1 MRALSLFSGIGGI
14 DLALE
19 DYATTVGYVEINKY
33 AQSVLLS
40 RMVDGSINTAPI
52 HRDITRLDGRK
63 LRGHVELIFGGFPC
77 QDISVAGRGEGLDG
91 ERSGLFFEICRLIKE
106 IQPVF
111 IFLENVPAIRTRG
124 LDVVLKELAALGY
137 DCRWTVIS
145 AASVGAPHKRE
156 RWFLL
161 AHANSKHLR
170 NTKESKFTSE
180 AITRNNGKKK
190 LMGDSKHNGHTST
203 EITRSNGKDD
213 GEESK
218 RAISPIEPER
228 TSEHRNVSKNFSN
241 VGNAV
246 CIGSQRSRESIE
258 SKRSKEISNGEA
270 NRFKY
275 ASKPDFWATEPDVGR
290 VANGVQFRMERLKCL
305 GNACVPLQGKKAFE
319 RLIGI

>member
-145 AASVGAPHKRE
+145 ASSVGACHKRD

-161 AHANSKHLR
+161 AHANSKPLR

-190 LMGDSKHNGHTST
+190 LM
-203 EITRSNGKDD
+203 
-213 GEESK
+213 
-218 RAISPIEPER
+218 
-228 TSEHRNVSKNFSN
+228 
-241 VGNAV
+241 GNAV

-270 NRFKY
+270 DWTKY

>member
-52 HRDITRLDGRK
+52 HRDITRLDGTK
-63 LRGHVELIFGGFPC
+63 LRGHVDFIFCGFPC

-124 LDVVLKELAALGY
+124 LDVVLKELTALGY

-145 AASVGAPHKRE
+145 ASSVGACHKRD

-161 AHANSKHLR
+161 AHSNGLRLRKQHESQLDEQKIGLDAISTKGNATNTNSKRLEGFR
-170 NTKESKFTSE
+170 SSIRDGTKFPKPCSFGGWKSE
-180 AITRNNGKKK
+180 PTTRG
-190 LMGDSKHNGHTST
+190 
-203 EITRSNGKDD
+203 
-213 GEESK
+213 
-218 RAISPIEPER
+218 RA
-228 TSEHRNVSKNFSN
+228 H
-241 VGNAV
+241 
-246 CIGSQRSRESIE
+246 
-258 SKRSKEISNGEA
+258 
-270 NRFKY
+270 
-275 ASKPDFWATEPDVGR
+275 
-290 VANGVQFRMERLKCL
+290 GVQFRMERLRCL
-305 GNACVPLQGKKAFE
+305 GNSVVPLQAKTAFE

>member
-77 QDISVAGRGEGLDG
+77 QDISVAGNGAGLDG
-91 ERSGLFFEICRLIKE
+91 KRSGLFFEICRLIKE
-106 IQPVF
+106 IKPVF

-124 LDVVLKELAALGY
+124 LDVVLKELTALGY
-137 DCRWTVIS
+137 DCRWTVVS
-145 AASVGAPHKRE
+145 ASSVGACHKRD

-161 AHANSKHLR
+161 AHANGLRLRQQHESELNKQKIGIDAIGIKGNATNTNSKRLEGFR
-170 NTKESKFTSE
+170 SS
-180 AITRNNGKKK
+180 IRDGKK
-190 LMGDSKHNGHTST
+190 L
-203 EITRSNGKDD
+203 
-213 GEESK
+213 
-218 RAISPIEPER
+218 
-228 TSEHRNVSKNFSN
+228 
-241 VGNAV
+241 
-246 CIGSQRSRESIE
+246 
-258 SKRSKEISNGEA
+258 
-270 NRFKY
+270 
-275 ASKPDFWATEPDVGR
+275 TEPCSFGGWKSEPTTRGR
-290 VANGVQFRMERLKCL
+290 DHGVQFRMERLKCL
-305 GNACVPLQGKKAFE
+305 GNSVVPLQVKKAFE